1 MHSEVNYPQVSSM
14 YNIIHVN
21 LLTIKSCSVT
31 WQLNFHSNALFF
43 AVLFELNRIT
53 TSQAKQFL
61 NICRDKFMKS
71 QIEPGTHSLIKSI
84 YTTYMYMYINA
95 DLFITCIIYSMM
107 LNRSKGLNGIQ
118 II

>member
-31 WQLNFHSNALFF
+31 WQLNFSFECSFF